1 MESTKMTLPELMQTI
16 DTFRLEYQPSP
27 DPEIQKLC
35 GYLGMVNEKLGR
47 FLVYFEHQ
55 KIRIEQSQSF
65 WDAAL
70 ESLKEIVGEA
80 NPSNEDLSTDILDLL
95 GDE

>member
-1 MESTKMTLPELMQTI
+1 MESTKMTLPELIQYI
-16 DTFRLEYQPSP
+16 NTFCLDYQQSP

-35 GYLGMVNEKLGR
+35 GYLGTVNDRLGR
-47 FLVYFEHQ
+47 FFVYFEHQ
-55 KIRIEQSQSF
+55 KVRIEQSQSF

-70 ESLKEIVGEA
+70 ESLKEIVGES